1 MASASRSSSS
11 GRDRWRR
18 WTSASSYDND
28 EPRGSS
34 ATRRRGPYSSAVAA
48 RFPNAAR
55 ERERDAP
62 ATTAEGGWGGGSEV
76 GGEAEV
82 SKEKGRRI
90 KKKEREGA
98 DMWGPQVV
106 VRM

>member
-1 MASASRSSSS
+1 MTSR
-11 GRDRWRR
+11 GV
-18 WTSASSYDND
+18 
-28 EPRGSS
+28 P
-34 ATRRRGPYSSAVAA
+34 PPLAA
-48 RFPNAAR
+48 AAPTPLR
-55 ERERDAP
+55 SPPDSPTPLARERDAP